1 MDIEKKQEVNLVVDD
16 INLKGKNE
24 TSYLFERFK
33 ESFDFVTEKI
43 VDCFT
48 FSKFQE
54 FLGGEVMNDVD
65 KSIIENLIHQLRTE
79 IRKDFHEIFFQVC
92 RKHRAQEHFEHLTF
106 ELEKAKILKDFDE
119 IGDRLFS
126 QGSNYYFQ
134 FLSGVVGKLRQAN
147 EEVRSDDLACRH
159 ESSPPLIILN
169 NYLTSSSLF
178 LCCLNAFWSP
188 SLRSFSETLSF
199 AMTD

>member
-1 MDIEKKQEVNLVVDD
+1 MDIEKKPDVSQFFEDNNLG
-16 INLKGKNE
+16 GKNE
-24 TSYLFERFK
+24 TSYLFEKFK
-33 ESFDFVTEKI
+33 ESYDFITEKI

-65 KSIIENLIHQLRTE
+65 KTIIENLIHQLRTE

-106 ELEKAKILKDFDE
+106 ELEKAKIMRDFDE

-134 FLSGVVGKLRQAN
+134 FLAGVVSKLRQAN
-147 EEVRSDDLACRH
+147 EEVSSFDPARGH
-159 ESSPPLIILN
+159 E
-169 NYLTSSSLF
+169 
-178 LCCLNAFWSP
+178 P
-188 SLRSFSETLSF
+188 SQ
-199 AMTD
+199 